1 MSLETPMSLL
11 LLAFLSWLTPGRL
24 DHFKISHSF
33 KNKSSAFIASKLLY
47 FWKLKAETWN

>member
-11 LLAFLSWLTPGRL
+11 LLALLSWLTPGRL

-33 KNKSSAFIASKLLY
+33 KNKSSAFIASKPLY
-47 FWKLKAETWN
+47 FWKLKAERWN